1 MSTVNI
7 PGRPDL
13 DLRGRKVE
21 NIGLPSADN
30 DSANKQYVDNL
41 VAGIDPTGSPIP
53 DYDGTDTYEN
63 GNLTTQDNIVY
74 QYINATPMV
83 GNAITGG
90 LTNETFWR
98 IVVNGNANN
107 LPSLE
112 LGQIYTHDGTRPI
125 ADIVDVVGVWDELSP
140 HDHIFATSTLFEGD
154 TLTDFTL
161 NQVVVVTSTQQVFR
175 VTVAGTGYTAT
186 TFVEITGDE
195 EVQNLILNT
204 ANDRERADGRWPT
217 TEAWQLDKFALKGD
231 AGGVDITAYTAGE
244 EYAVDDWVYHVGE
257 IFRCTVAY
265 TAPVAPATFGP
276 QNQPEHWASVTENVN
291 AIDTLAALRLLN
303 TSASTSATIRVG
315 EYFAVQGDTDAN
327 KGLYIVTATDNSNPP
342 STGTQ
347 VTKLAGLGGGGPL
360 EAFTLTGTPEEN
372 SVIKYTDATTLTWG
386 TDLDDRLR
394 GTIGALDH
402 SDTGVTVAAVIDYND
417 PTTDAPYTIILPSAN
432 PVPPFNIG
440 DGVAGSSGGTTY
452 TIVRFQTAG
461 AVDEIFIPGHHASEF
476 TVGNTIFLSTDGH
489 AQNSIWTLA
498 SAGATSYTQD
508 ENTLNDLLA
517 FKQSISQQVQANTTA
532 IAAFDADL
540 VSIAAYQ
547 PQGAYLSGAGD
558 ITPSFSTDQ
567 VDRSG
572 SPTGTGYANTGEI
585 RVYHDGRVE
594 ILTYLT
600 MPEGVNTDGT
610 GTNAPSVDY
619 VAAFEEQFKTED
631 IIGFALVSGAYNT
644 LGFPHIINTT
654 LETAYDNGHGTGLKA
669 YFLNGIYQGRVEVR
683 FQGQLT
689 PSQNSDRTFIT
700 DHTDRTIL
708 YDQYTSY
715 QAFPTNA
722 FWHNTR
728 IADPEQIF
736 LIKEGV
742 YLLHEIA
749 DAAVPANVGQVLTV
763 TQDQNRVDTFQFPA
777 GSNLSGDLSYTLS
790 RPPFGPV
797 AFSTVA
803 GASITNTGSLV
814 TFDYTGAVTAG
825 SFTATYATTGIEAQ
839 SFPSTGTNII
849 HDRIAGANNVSYV
862 RGGSIDAFH
871 FADGAALTAFLDVLD
886 FPTSGGSADPD
897 YEVPLGHVLTVTLG
911 TDTIVFPADIVWIY
925 EVGNTTLA
933 FDFNDITSGRPAA
946 DISATTLSA
955 VASDFDDTVTT
966 IAEGDNI
973 TFTVTGETL
982 TLSTP
987 DAGETGIPTVTDLS
1001 IEDGTVG
1008 EIVDLTD
1015 QVTESYTG
1023 PAYTTTFA
1031 VGAYQRLGNN
1041 NLKSDWRKID
1051 LEIAGDAFPTLNLHD
1066 ERLFYLD
1073 DHSGTTNTGWYIYHT
1088 PNATRA
1094 TGAWCETGE
1103 SIESRR
1109 VYPSFDTDVA
1119 SSKAVEPFQLTSGVW
1134 TWDSV
1139 VYFYNGLEHNVT
1151 GTQDAWD
1158 NAPRVNPVDST
1169 SALRTGWN
1177 TWDNLVAV
1185 WSGTARTNA
1194 DFRDGGYVNAWIS
1207 GTETASTFSDTT
1219 NSRTY
1224 NFSAYTNIN
1233 GRTETWYEIQD
1244 AQWSGTQLTPS
1255 TTGNSVWTRADLTFG
1270 SDTAASI
1277 DSHIGATVN
1286 GTFQI

>member
-1 MSTVNI
+1 M
-7 PGRPDL
+7 
-13 DLRGRKVE
+13 
-21 NIGLPSADN
+21 
-30 DSANKQYVDNL
+30 
-41 VAGIDPTGSPIP
+41 
-53 DYDGTDTYEN
+53 
-63 GNLTTQDNIVY
+63 
-74 QYINATPMV
+74 
-83 GNAITGG
+83 
-90 LTNETFWR
+90 
-98 IVVNGNANN
+98 
-107 LPSLE
+107 
-112 LGQIYTHDGTRPI
+112 
-125 ADIVDVVGVWDELSP
+125 
-140 HDHIFATSTLFEGD
+140 
-154 TLTDFTL
+154 
-161 NQVVVVTSTQQVFR
+161 
-175 VTVAGTGYTAT
+175 
-186 TFVEITGDE
+186 
-195 EVQNLILNT
+195 
-204 ANDRERADGRWPT
+204 
-217 TEAWQLDKFALKGD
+217 
-231 AGGVDITAYTAGE
+231 
-244 EYAVDDWVYHVGE
+244 
-257 IFRCTVAY
+257 
-265 TAPVAPATFGP
+265 
-276 QNQPEHWASVTENVN
+276 
-291 AIDTLAALRLLN
+291 
-303 TSASTSATIRVG
+303 
-315 EYFAVQGDTDAN
+315 FAVEQDTDAN
-327 KGLYIVTATDNSNPP
+327 RGLYIVLTTDTTNDPP
-342 STGTQ
+342 TGGTT
-347 VTKLAGLGGGGPL
+347 VRKIAGLGGGGPL
-360 EAFTLTGTPEEN
+360 EAFTLAGTPEDGD
-372 SVIKYTDATTLTWG
+372 ILKYTDATTLTWG
-386 TDLDDRLR
+386 PDEDDRLR

-803 GASITNTGSLV
+803 GATITNTGSLI

-839 SFPSTGTNII
+839 SFPSTGTNIV

-911 TDTIVFPADIVWIY
+911 TATIVFPADIVWIY

-933 FDFNDITSGRPAA
+933 FDFNDITSGRPGA

-955 VASDFDDTVTT
+955 VAADFDDTVTT

-987 DAGETGIPTVTDLS
+987 DAGETGIPQVDDLS
-1001 IEDGTVG
+1001 TENGTVG
-1008 EIVDLTD
+1008 EIVDLTTE
-1015 QVTESYTG
+1015 VTESYTG

-1031 VGAYQRLGNN
+1031 VGAYQRIGNN
-1041 NLKSDWRKID
+1041 NLKSDWRKLD
-1051 LEIAGDAFPTLNLHD
+1051 LEIAGDAFPTVNLHD

-1109 VYPSFDTDVA
+1109 VYPEFGNSVA
-1119 SSKAVEPFQLTSGVW
+1119 LSKAVEPFALTSGVW

-1139 VYFYNGLEHNVT
+1139 VYFFNGLEHNVT

-1158 NAPRVNPVDST
+1158 NAPRVDPADNT

-1177 TWDNLVAV
+1177 TWDGLVAEFTAPP
-1185 WSGTARTNA
+1185 SGGLTNA
-1194 DFRDGGYVNAWIS
+1194 DFQDGGYVNAWIS
-1207 GTETASTFSDTT
+1207 GTEGAAATFTDTT

-1224 NFSAYTNIN
+1224 TFNPYTNIS
-1233 GRTETWYEIQD
+1233 GRTETWTEIQD

-1255 TTGNSVWTRADLTFG
+1255 TTGNSVWTRADLSAIG

-1277 DSHIGATVN
+1277 DSHIGAAVN